1 MYRKPLQKQEL
12 KTGAI
17 VGQDVVME
25 KYSYVYIVT
34 NQKNGTLYIGVTTDL
49 VKRIWEHKNKF
60 VESFTKKYNCTRL
73 VYYEQHIDVLEAIK
87 REKRLKKYLRS
98 WKIELIE
105 SVNPLW
111 RDFY

>member
-1 MYRKPLQKQEL
+1 
-12 KTGAI
+12 
-17 VGQDVVME
+17 ME

-87 REKRLKKYLRS
+87 QEKRLKKYLRS

-111 RDFY
+111 RDLYEDIC